1 MFIFI
6 KISEG
11 SVFLANPESRAVHF
25 RLYLLE
31 KFRDAGIEVQEGDV
45 LDLVTTSVRRLVKT
59 NDGHPLM
66 NLRQLRHYSWV
77 KDIVTDRDVYVPV
90 LLKVNAMNDVGVS

>member
-1 MFIFI
+1 M
-6 KISEG
+6 
-11 SVFLANPESRAVHF
+11 
-25 RLYLLE
+25 
-31 KFRDAGIEVQEGDV
+31 
-45 LDLVTTSVRRLVKT
+45 TTSVRRFVKT

-90 LLKVNAMNDVGVS
+90 LLKVNAMNEVGVN